1 MISLFCEWLYYGI
14 HFKPLQIEQF
24 LIACGEGSIEA
35 VATILQQGTIFKEV
49 HIMLLMC
56 VQ

>member
-14 HFKPLQIEQF
+14 RFKPLQIEQF
-24 LIACGEGSIEA
+24 LIACGEGYIEA
-35 VATILQQGTIFKEV
+35 VATVLQQGTISKEV